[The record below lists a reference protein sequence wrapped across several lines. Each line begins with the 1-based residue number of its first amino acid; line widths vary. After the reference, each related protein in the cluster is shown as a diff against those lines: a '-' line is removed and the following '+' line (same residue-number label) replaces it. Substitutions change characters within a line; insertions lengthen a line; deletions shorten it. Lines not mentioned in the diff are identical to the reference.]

1 MTRDTYVP
9 TALWCEAE
17 APLLEKAKGDVLTIL
32 DCCFASGAIFKSR
45 NQDLRNYQLLA
56 ASAAGRPT
64 KGPGDKSFT
73 KALCD
78 SLEELLRE
86 CKSESFTLTKLGE
99 RINLKRNSQPALI
112 WHRLGEGNRSIQLAP
127 LGSQDRKDSFQIRDP
142 ERASLTLRFSLK
154 EQDFTDTQIQ
164 SLAQQ
169 LPQAFKDAKI
179 FSLRRIDWI
188 KMAIAP
194 EINHVSIF
202 EIASAKRAMVKYRRR
217 KSNAESEGQG
227 GQTRAQT
234 SKKRTRAS
242 IEDGSLVAAM
252 TKKQTRS
259 SASSLSPTEQ
269 AFPSPSLTGTDSA
282 DERLSS

>member
-1 MTRDTYVP
+1 VTRDTYVP
-9 TALWCEAE
+9 TALWYEAE

-99 RINLKRNSQPALI
+99 RINLKRKSQPALI
-112 WHRLGEGNRSIQLAP
+112 WYRLGEGNRSIQLAP
-127 LGSQDRKDSFQIRDP
+127 LGSQDRKDSFQMCDP
-142 ERASLTLRFSLK
+142 EGASLVLRFSLK
-154 EQDFTDTQIQ
+154 EQDFTDTQIEG
-164 SLAQQ
+164 LAQQ
-169 LPQAFKDAKI
+169 LPYAFKDAKI

-188 KMAIAP
+188 KMT
-194 EINHVSIF
+194 INHVSIF
-202 EIASAKRAMVKYRRR
+202 EIASAKRTIVNYRRR

-227 GQTRAQT
+227 EQRRAET

-242 IEDGSLVAAM
+242 IEDSPPVAAM
-252 TKKQTRS
+252 IKKQARS

-269 AFPSPSLTGTDSA
+269 APPSPSLTVTDSA